1 MKKSILKIA
10 GLLAISASLFLA
22 SCSTDASNFSSQTDT
37 VLNLAAPQVKATA
50 YPGMNYIS
58 WKPVANANGYVI
70 YIYEDGHYVSATDLA
85 YNKLN
90 FVDTEIVNGVNY
102 TYYVEA
108 TSKTSSGRAV
118 VTENTMSEAVSVTA
132 IVPSYNV
139 KSLELVNYENPK
151 GNTEFVVN
159 SSNL

>member
-70 YIYEDGHYVSATDLA
+70 YIYEDGHFVKATDLTYA
-85 YNKLN
+85 VLN

-108 TSKTSSGRAV
+108 TIA
-118 VTENTMSEAVSVTA
+118 VTETASLIVFSVTTA
-132 IVPSYNV
+132 RPEEV
-139 KSLELVNYENPK
+139 LLVAS
-151 GNTEFVVN
+151 T
-159 SSNL
+159 